1 MKFQGPVKRLAI
13 FQILLAAIILTVL
26 HPDNRGEW
34 FACLVILVAGEA
46 VVYRDLRTLNGPVF
60 GKEKRR
66 HACGF
71 PASPP
76 PTGDWGNNIRDDERV
91 DGIDL
96 HPNDSVEQIARTMVT
111 AGFRQASMK
120 YHPDHGGS
128 NDLMARIVEARTML
142 LSALRR

>member
-1 MKFQGPVKRLAI
+1 VKRLAI

-34 FACLVILVAGEA
+34 LACVVILVAGEI
-46 VVYRDLRTLNGPVF
+46 VVYRDLRTLTSSAVAG
-60 GKEKRR
+60 EKPR
-66 HACGF
+66 AASY
-71 PASPP
+71 PESPP
-76 PTGDWGNNIRDDERV
+76 PTDDRGNNLRGDERV

-96 HPNDSVEQIARTMVT
+96 GSNDSVEQIARTMVA

-128 NDLMARIVEARTML
+128 NDLMARIVQARTML